1 MNMKLKKFFMGLLG
15 AAALTACSSDI
26 PLDNPADNPGL
37 GEGEN
42 YISVAIQMP
51 AGVGSRATAG
61 DFDDGTAAESE
72 VKNIVFFFFDAD
84 GNCIDV
90 QKEDNPEFK
99 KPTTPSTNPNITS
112 YGNIE
117 VRLKAGLNYINGKLG
132 VALNSPAD
140 DATELK
146 AEIKTLS
153 DFLSRTKSYTARA
166 NNDNL
171 QVMSNSVYFDMST
184 SDVKPTDDKKV
195 DVISITDKNIYSS
208 AEKNDIEHR
217 YEIGEKERVE
227 IYVERVLA
235 KIVVSKPE
243 FDMTKYYTYKDG
255 DETKTTIT
263 TYDHV
268 TGSSAEITVKP
279 VVKGMALNV
288 LSPKAALIKP
298 IKINELGYGIGS
310 ATLAYKDFQWNDPR
324 NKRSYWATTAFSTE
338 TDMGYK
344 KWSEVKDKGLT
355 GLTEYIHPNTQAYE
369 PILGNEGSSLNT
381 KVMVT
386 AELHKFENGDDK
398 GAIDLV
404 MFGSDYMLADNFL
417 KYVASVINRDIRAI
431 DWSTAIQDVTLT
443 DDERDKIA
451 TAVQNAFNAEQN
463 KGYKADNLD
472 MVLGPVLDGKKFGGE
487 DWTVIVKVKEGIST
501 PEIPGLPNVAALETG
516 SISVKVN
523 EQINKV
529 VGSSLGKINENR
541 VMYWKD
547 GKTYYYTNIRHQGF
561 DGLVGGGTS
570 NFLYGVVRN
579 HVYNVNLTGIYGLGT
594 PVIDPDRPINPDRP
608 NDERPS
614 YIQAKINILPW
625 RVVTN
630 NATIH

>member
-51 AGVGSRATAG
+51 AGVGSRATQ
-61 DFDDGTAAESE
+61 DSFEDGTAEESE

-84 GNCIDV
+84 GNCVDV
-90 QKEDNPEFK
+90 QKEDNPKFENPAK
-99 KPTTPSTNPNITS
+99 PSTNPNITN
-112 YGNIE
+112 YGNVE
-117 VRLKAGLNYINGKLG
+117 VRLKAGINYLDGKLG
-132 VALNSPAD
+132 VALNSPSG

-146 AEIKTLS
+146 AKIKTLS
-153 DFLSRTKSYTARA
+153 DFRARTQSYTAPA
-166 NNDNL
+166 NNDGS
-171 QVMSNSVYFDMST
+171 QVMSNSVYFDMPT
-184 SDVKPTDDKKV
+184 SDDRPTENKMV
-195 DVISITDKNIYSS
+195 DVISITEKNIYTSS
-208 AEKNDIEHR
+208 QKNEIEEL
-217 YEIGEKERVE
+217 YASGEKERVE

-235 KIVVSKPE
+235 KIVVNKPE

-298 IKINELGYGIGS
+298 IKSDELGYGTGS
-310 ATLAYKDFQWNDPR
+310 ATLNYKDFKWNDPK

-344 KWSEVKDKGLT
+344 KWSEVKDKGLS

-369 PILGNEGSSLNT
+369 PILANEGSSLNT

-431 DWSTAIQDVTLT
+431 DWSTANLEVTLT
-443 DDERDKIA
+443 DEERKQIA
-451 TAVQNAFNAEQN
+451 TAVHNAFLGDD
-463 KGYKADNLD
+463 KGYKADNLE
-472 MVLGPVLDGKKFGGE
+472 MVLGPKLEGKPFGGE
-487 DWTVIVKVKEGIST
+487 DWTVIVKVKDGINT
-501 PEIPGLPNVAALETG
+501 PAISGLPDVAALETG
-516 SISVKVN
+516 SISTQVN
-523 EQINKV
+523 KQINTV
-529 VGSSLGKINENR
+529 VASSLGKINENR
-541 VMYWKD
+541 VMYWKN
-547 GKTYYYTNIRHQGF
+547 GQTYYYTNIRHQGF
-561 DGLVGGGTS
+561 DCLVGAGAS
-570 NFLYGVVRN
+570 DFLYGVVRN
-579 HVYNVNLTGIYGLGT
+579 HVYKVNLTGIYGLGT
-594 PVIDPDRPINPDRP
+594 PVIDPDRPINPDHP
-608 NDERPS
+608 GDQRPS